1 MKLVFLYG
9 PAASGKL
16 TIAREIAKLTGYA
29 VFHNHLIVDAVLAV
43 FPFGSEPFARLREQF
58 WMATFAEA
66 AKHGRSLIFTFAPEA
81 SVSADFPQ
89 RVVALVNEAGGE
101 VMFVRLAVSVA
112 EQERRIDNASRGEFA
127 KLRSVELL
135 RELREASLASHAAM
149 PEPRLVV
156 DTEAMGPAEAARH
169 IAEQLGLPTVAT
181 GAG

>member
-16 TIAREIAKLTGYA
+16 TIARELAKLTGFA

-43 FPFGSEPFARLREQF
+43 FPFGSEPFAKLREQF

-66 AKHGRSLIFTFAPEA
+66 AARGRSLVFTFAPEA
-81 SVSADFPQ
+81 SVAADFPQ
-89 RVVALVNEAGGE
+89 RVVALVTEAGGE
-101 VMFVRLAVSVA
+101 VLFVRLAVSVA
-112 EQERRIDNASRGEFA
+112 EQERRIANPSRSEFA
-127 KLRSVELL
+127 KLKSVELL
-135 RELREASLASHAAM
+135 RELRAQFRASHAAM

-156 DTEAMGPAEAARH
+156 DTDAMGPVEAARH
-169 IAEQLGLPTVAT
+169 IADQLGLPAAAT

>member
-16 TIAREIAKLTGYA
+16 TIAREIAKLTGFA

-66 AKHGRSLIFTFAPEA
+66 AERGRSLVFTFAPEA
-81 SVSADFPQ
+81 SVADDFPQ
-89 RVVALVNEAGGE
+89 RVEALVKEAGGE
-101 VMFVRLAVSVA
+101 VMFVRLAVSIE
-112 EQERRIDNASRGEFA
+112 EQERRIDNPSRGEFA
-127 KLRSVELL
+127 KLRSVALL

-149 PEPRLVV
+149 PAPRFVV
-156 DTEAMGPAEAARH
+156 DTEATGAAEAARL
-169 IAEQLGLPTVAT
+169 IVEQLGLPTVAT